1 MELRLR
7 DLIKIH
13 FAKDLERAQ
22 RELQES
28 RKKFSK
34 YQETLNAH
42 VKADI
47 KNHLSQL
54 NTDLK
59 KIVLG
64 ELKPPDF
71 PQLKEEEELIDE
83 YAHLLKGQ
91 AKQDYKE
98 SKQVGGFDFSNSAVL
113 QSKDLELVFREMNR
127 LKASEAEARQ
137 ELLEMQNLIRKQRML

>member
-1 MELRLR
+1 MELKLR
-7 DLIKIH
+7 DQIKIH

-22 RELQES
+22 RELVES
-28 RKKFSK
+28 RKKFGK

-54 NTDLK
+54 NSDLK

-64 ELKPPDF
+64 ELKPPDY
-71 PQLKEEEELIDE
+71 PQEEKEALIDE

-98 SKQVGGFDFSNSAVL
+98 SKQVGGFDF
-113 QSKDLELVFREMNR
+113 
-127 LKASEAEARQ
+127 
-137 ELLEMQNLIRKQRML
+137 